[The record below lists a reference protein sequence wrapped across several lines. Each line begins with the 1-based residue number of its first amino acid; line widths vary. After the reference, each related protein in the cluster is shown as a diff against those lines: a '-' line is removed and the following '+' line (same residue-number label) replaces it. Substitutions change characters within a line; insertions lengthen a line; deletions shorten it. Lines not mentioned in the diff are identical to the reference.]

1 MLVGTDFLW
10 KAMTVGS
17 LRESLDRFSA
27 QDWIYAD
34 RNGDITVIR
43 AENFDR
49 QTNRAYPGDAVIDLM
64 TERVVARESE
74 PLSE

>member
-17 LRESLDRFSA
+17 LRESLGQFSA
-27 QDWIYAD
+27 QDWVYAD
-34 RNGDITVIR
+34 RNGDLAIIR
-43 AENFDR
+43 AENFAHEK
-49 QTNRAYPGDAVIDLM
+49 NRAYPGDAVIDLM
-64 TERVVARESE
+64 TEQVVSRKRE

>member
-17 LRESLDRFSA
+17 LRQLLAQFSD

-34 RNGDITVIR
+34 RNGDLGVIR
-43 AENFDR
+43 AEDFSHEK
-49 QTNRAYPGDAVIDLM
+49 NRAYPGDAVIDLM
-64 TERVVARESE
+64 TEQISTRKRES
-74 PLSE
+74 LSE

>member
-17 LRESLDRFSA
+17 LRQLLGQFSD

-34 RNGDITVIR
+34 RNGDLAVIR
-43 AENFDR
+43 AENFSHEK
-49 QTNRAYPGDAVIDLM
+49 NLAYPGDAVIDLM
-64 TERVVARESE
+64 SE
-74 PLSE
+74 QVTAGKRKPVSE

>member
-17 LRESLDRFSA
+17 LRELLGQFSD

-34 RNGDITVIR
+34 RNGDLAVIR
-43 AENFDR
+43 AENFAHEK
-49 QTNRAYPGDAVIDLM
+49 NRAYPGDAVIDLM
-64 TERVVARESE
+64 SEQVATDKREPVSE
-74 PLSE
+74 

>member
-17 LRESLDRFSA
+17 LRELLGQFSA
-27 QDWIYAD
+27 QDWIYVD
-34 RNGDITVIR
+34 RNGDLGVIR
-43 AENFDR
+43 AQNFSPEK
-49 QTNRAYPGDAVIDLM
+49 NRAYPGDAVIDLM
-64 TERVVARESE
+64 SEQVVARERE

>member
-17 LRESLDRFSA
+17 LRQLLSRFSD

-34 RNGDITVIR
+34 RNGDLAVIS
-43 AENFDR
+43 AANFSHEK
-49 QTNRAYPGDAVIDLM
+49 NRAYPGDAVIDLM
-64 TERVVARESE
+64 SE
-74 PLSE
+74 QVTTGKNEPVSE

>member
-17 LRESLDRFSA
+17 LRSLLGQFSD

-34 RNGDITVIR
+34 RNGDLAVIR
-43 AENFDR
+43 AENFSREKD
-49 QTNRAYPGDAVIDLM
+49 RAYPGDAVIDLM
-64 TERVVARESE
+64 SEQVAAAKRKPVSE
-74 PLSE
+74 

>member
-17 LRESLDRFSA
+17 LRELLGQFSA

-34 RNGDITVIR
+34 RNGDLGVIR
-43 AENFDR
+43 AESFSHEK
-49 QTNRAYPGDAVIDLM
+49 NRAYPGDAVIDLM
-64 TERVVARESE
+64 TEQVAARKRG

>member
-17 LRESLDRFSA
+17 LRELLSHFSD

-34 RNGDITVIR
+34 RNGDIAVIR
-43 AENFDR
+43 AENFSHEK
-49 QTNRAYPGDAVIDLM
+49 NRAYPGDAVIDLM
-64 TERVVARESE
+64 TEQVAAAKRKPVSG
-74 PLSE
+74 

>member
-17 LRESLDRFSA
+17 LRQLLSRFSD

-34 RNGDITVIR
+34 RKGDLAVIR
-43 AENFDR
+43 AENFSHEK
-49 QTNRAYPGDAVIDLM
+49 NRAYPGDAVIDLM
-64 TERVVARESE
+64 SEQVVTSNSE
-74 PLSE
+74 PGAE

>member
-17 LRESLDRFSA
+17 LRNLLAQFSD

-34 RNGDITVIR
+34 RNGDLAVIR
-43 AENFDR
+43 AENFSHEK
-49 QTNRAYPGDAVIDLM
+49 NRAYPGDAVIDLM
-64 TERVVARESE
+64 TEQVAVGKRK
-74 PLSE
+74 PVAK

>member
-17 LRESLDRFSA
+17 LRQLLGQFSD

-34 RNGDITVIR
+34 RNGDLAVIR
-43 AENFDR
+43 AENFSHEK
-49 QTNRAYPGDAVIDLM
+49 NRAYPGDAVIDLM
-64 TERVVARESE
+64 SE
-74 PLSE
+74 QVSTGKSKPLSE

>member
-17 LRESLDRFSA
+17 LRESLGQFSA

-34 RNGDITVIR
+34 RNGDLAVVR

-49 QTNRAYPGDAVIDLM
+49 KKNRAYPVDAVIDLM
-64 TERVVARESE
+64 TEQVVVRKRE

>member
-17 LRESLDRFSA
+17 LRDLLSQLSD

-34 RNGDITVIR
+34 RNGDLAIIR
-43 AENFDR
+43 AEDFSD
-49 QTNRAYPGDAVIDLM
+49 QKNRAYPGDAVIDLT
-64 TERVVARESE
+64 TEKIVTHKRE